1 MITIAVL
8 SADKNSASLIGG
20 YIRAIEGGEIDF
32 CSVRIFEN
40 VIDFFGEYKSGFD
53 IAIIDTAVPGMSGI
67 QVVELIRNSGG
78 ELPVILMAVPGMS
91 GIQVVELIRN
101 SGGELPVILISNT
114 IKSAVSA
121 IPYDVSAYLLKPL
134 NEGEFHKALLSAV
147 KRVDGQSGRQ
157 LRIRADGTYVLLD
170 IRKLY
175 SVGVKG
181 HYLNYRSEKGEYTC
195 RGTMSECERSLAP
208 YGFVRCNNSQLV
220 NIGYATA
227 LSPTEITVADVK
239 HHVSHGRYKKLK
251 EAFLKR

>member
-53 IAIIDTAVPGMSGI
+53 IAIIDT
-67 QVVELIRNSGG
+67 
-78 ELPVILMAVPGMS
+78 AVPGMS

-208 YGFVRCNNSQLV
+208 YGFVRCKA
-220 NIGYATA
+220 G
-227 LSPTEITVADVK
+227 VK
-239 HHVSHGRYKKLK
+239 YHVSHGRYKKLK

>member
-53 IAIIDTAVPGMSGI
+53 IAIIDT
-67 QVVELIRNSGG
+67 
-78 ELPVILMAVPGMS
+78 AVPGMS

-208 YGFVRCNNSQLV
+208 YGFVRCNNSELI
-220 NIGYATA
+220 NIGHATA
-227 LSPTEITVADVK
+227 LSPTEITVAGVK

-251 EAFLKR
+251 EAFMKR

>member
-53 IAIIDTAVPGMSGI
+53 IAIIDT
-67 QVVELIRNSGG
+67 
-78 ELPVILMAVPGMS
+78 AVPGMS

-220 NIGYATA
+220 NIGYATV
-227 LSPTEITVADVK
+227 LSPTEITVAGVK
-239 HHVSHGRYKKLK
+239 YHVSHGRYKKLK

>member
-32 CSVRIFEN
+32 CSVRFFEN

-53 IAIIDTAVPGMSGI
+53 IAIIDT
-67 QVVELIRNSGG
+67 
-78 ELPVILMAVPGMS
+78 AVPGMS

-157 LRIRADGTYVLLD
+157 LRIRAEGAGFDCCCVMVVLTLTRTRYMQSTRS
-170 IRKLY
+170 IKIFSPIYTRKHRNY
-175 SVGVKG
+175 S
-181 HYLNYRSEKGEYTC
+181 
-195 RGTMSECERSLAP
+195 A
-208 YGFVRCNNSQLV
+208 
-220 NIGYATA
+220 I
-227 LSPTEITVADVK
+227 
-239 HHVSHGRYKKLK
+239 
-251 EAFLKR
+251 

>member
-53 IAIIDTAVPGMSGI
+53 IAIIDT
-67 QVVELIRNSGG
+67 
-78 ELPVILMAVPGMS
+78 AVPGMS

-220 NIGYATA
+220 IIGYATV
-227 LSPTEITVADVK
+227 LSPTEITVAGVK
-239 HHVSHGRYKKLK
+239 YHVSHGRYKKLK

>member
-53 IAIIDTAVPGMSGI
+53 IAIIDT
-67 QVVELIRNSGG
+67 
-78 ELPVILMAVPGMS
+78 AVPGMS

-208 YGFVRCNNSQLV
+208 YGFVRCNNSELV
-220 NIGYATA
+220 NIGHATA
-227 LSPTEITVADVK
+227 LSATEITVAGVK

-251 EAFLKR
+251 EAFMKR

>member
-8 SADKNSASLIGG
+8 SADKNSVSLIGG

-32 CSVRIFEN
+32 CSVRSFEN

-53 IAIIDTAVPGMSGI
+53 IAIIDT
-67 QVVELIRNSGG
+67 
-78 ELPVILMAVPGMS
+78 AVPGMS

-195 RGTMSECERSLAP
+195 RGTMSECERGLAP
-208 YGFVRCNNSQLV
+208 YGFVRCNNSELI
-220 NIGYATA
+220 NIGHATA
-227 LSPTEITVADVK
+227 LSPTEITVAGVK

-251 EAFLKR
+251 EAFMKR

>member
-53 IAIIDTAVPGMSGI
+53 IAIIDT
-67 QVVELIRNSGG
+67 
-78 ELPVILMAVPGMS
+78 AVPGMS

-208 YGFVRCNNSQLV
+208 YGFVRCNNSELV
-220 NIGYATA
+220 NIGHATA
-227 LSPTEITVADVK
+227 LSPTEITVAD
-239 HHVSHGRYKKLK
+239 RP
-251 EAFLKR
+251 FPPRR

>member
-53 IAIIDTAVPGMSGI
+53 IAIIDT
-67 QVVELIRNSGG
+67 
-78 ELPVILMAVPGMS
+78 AVPGMS

-208 YGFVRCNNSQLV
+208 YGFVRCNNSELV
-220 NIGYATA
+220 NIGHATA

-251 EAFLKR
+251 EAFMKR

>member
-78 ELPVILMAVPGMS
+78 ELPVIL
-91 GIQVVELIRN
+91 
-101 SGGELPVILISNT
+101 ISNT

-134 NEGEFHKALLSAV
+134 NEGEFRKALLSAV
-147 KRVDGQSGRQ
+147 KRVDGQGGRQ

-208 YGFVRCNNSQLV
+208 YGFVRCNNSELI
-220 NIGYATA
+220 NIGHATA
-227 LSPTEITVADVK
+227 LSPTEITVAGAK

-251 EAFLKR
+251 EAFMKR